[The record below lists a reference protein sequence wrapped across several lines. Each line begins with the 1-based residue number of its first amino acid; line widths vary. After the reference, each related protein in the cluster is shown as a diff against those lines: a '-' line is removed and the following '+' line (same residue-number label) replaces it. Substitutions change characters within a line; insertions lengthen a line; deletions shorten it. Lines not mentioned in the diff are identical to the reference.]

1 MTTAVRNIN
10 PQVLEDKLQTIWQSL
25 HDSNDACKIQC
36 NLKAGTLL
44 VIYEHPANVVIDREK
59 TIGKLKSIVQKQQL
73 ESIDKVGI
81 CLNLEGHI
89 YPYSYHSFFTKGRLE
104 ESRLTFMP
112 KWVDGNIE
120 DSEINITPALLE
132 SLDNPFDLEDL
143 EEISQKLELESKE
156 NNYSE
161 NSEAE
166 AKYLPGEKGE
176 NSEIN
181 ITPKLLDDLD
191 NPFDAEDLDLAP
203 KSFPKN
209 RENSGSKQIS
219 HESESNIKL
228 STFSQVELLS
238 ASLSLA
244 ILLGCFYAITRP
256 CVIGKCMIIPTA
268 RELNE
273 QSLTKIKNVKNSL
286 APKEAQEKLEAAS
299 ADLEKIPFWSIRY
312 FEAQHL
318 NSNYQTDIQHLE
330 TIRKALAKGQQAA
343 QNSKGLPL
351 PAGDWVEIQS
361 LWQEAIALLETVPE
375 DSNSYPFAKNKLQQ
389 YRKYLVAI
397 KGRLTTEEEA
407 TQKLIAAKKLA
418 QLAETREIIAQ
429 FAESWENVYANWED
443 AWEKVAS
450 IPPQTSAYLEAKNL
464 IPQYEQKMRVA
475 EERIIL
481 EQIGEEAY
489 NRAITDAKQAE
500 VFENR
505 DNWKEAAEYWQRAV
519 KSAEEV
525 PTNSAYAA
533 KAKPLIKSYDTALKA
548 AESNQNLLSTLTK
561 ARQDLSK
568 TCKGNP
574 KICEYSVTYDLITV
588 RLTDDYLDKI
598 KKTAKEVKG
607 NKDDKSRTQLE
618 KHLKT
623 LQVALE
629 AISNNAKIPLEV
641 YNPEGLKIAAHV
653 PNS

>member
-25 HDSNDACKIQC
+25 SDSNDACKIQC

-44 VIYEHPANVVIDREK
+44 VIYEHPANVVIEREK

-73 ESIDKVGI
+73 ESIDKIGI
-81 CLNLEGHI
+81 CLNVEGHI
-89 YPYSYHSFFTKGRLE
+89 YPYAYHSFFTKSRPD
-104 ESRLTFMP
+104 ESTLTFMP
-112 KWVDGNIE
+112 KWVDGNI
-120 DSEINITPALLE
+120 DAEIKVTPELLD

-143 EEISQKLELESKE
+143 EEISQRLDLESKSAQNTE
-156 NNYSE
+156 TE
-161 NSEAE
+161 T
-166 AKYLPGEKGE
+166 KYLPGSKGI

-181 ITPKLLDDLD
+181 ITSKLLDDLD
-191 NPFDAEDLDLAP
+191 NPFDTKDLDITP
-203 KSFPKN
+203 QKFPKN
-209 RENSGSKQIS
+209 IRSSGKHKSFDAE
-219 HESESNIKL
+219 ESSVKI
-228 STFSQVELLS
+228 STFSRVEFLS

-244 ILLGCFYAITRP
+244 ILFGCFYAITRP

-273 QSLTKIKNVKNSL
+273 QSLTTIKNVKNSL

-318 NSNYQTDIQHLE
+318 KSSYQEDIQHLE
-330 TIRKALAKGQQAA
+330 TIRKALGKGQKAA

-351 PAGDWVEIQS
+351 PTADWVAVQS
-361 LWQEAIALLETVPE
+361 LWQEAIALLENIPE
-375 DSNSYPFAKNKLQQ
+375 NSSAYPFAKNKLQQ

-407 TQKLIAAKKLA
+407 NQKLIAAKKLA

-429 FAESWENVYANWED
+429 FAESWQNVYENWED

-475 EERIIL
+475 EERRIS

-489 NRAITDAKQAE
+489 NQAITDAKQAE

-505 DNWKEAAEYWQRAV
+505 DNWQEAAKYWQRAV
-519 KSAEEV
+519 KSAAEV
-525 PTNSAYAA
+525 PTTSAYAA
-533 KAKPLIKSYDTALKA
+533 KVKPLLKSYDTALKA
-548 AESNQNLLSTLTK
+548 AQSNQKLLSTLAK

-568 TCKGNP
+568 TCKGTP

-588 RLTDDYLDKI
+588 RLTSDYVEKI

-607 NKDDKSRTQLE
+607 NKDDQSRTQLE

-629 AISNNAKIPLEV
+629 AISNNSKIPLEV
-641 YNPEGLKIAAHV
+641 YNPQGLKIAAHL
-653 PNS
+653 PN